1 MTKLG
6 KGVLL
11 LIVGLFIPAVNTGI
25 NSLYL
30 VTSLLTSLFI
40 ISIVLSKIYTKNLG
54 IERFVP
60 EEVFQDTPF
69 PVRIR
74 LRNKGRV
81 SKFLLMIEDGVDS
94 PSNAMHLITKIK
106 PRDSVDF
113 TYLHR
118 VPERGRWK
126 IGFCHVKTS
135 FPFGLVMSSVR
146 YAIKSKV
153 LVLPK
158 PLEDY
163 QLSISPSSGRTF
175 GRSLYS
181 PLHGLDIGQD
191 FHRIDEYRSGDSAR
205 WIHWRSSA
213 KRGQLMVRRFEKEVY
228 SSFAIVLNDS
238 KEYAVRLAATAA
250 NTIYKTGGRF
260 QLLAWDSAEGL
271 RMTPLGGGLAH
282 LMNALRMLAL
292 IKQSPIP
299 ADIMKGIDK
308 HIYQLS
314 TVLIVSEGGV
324 YEKNG

>member
-1 MTKLG
+1 
-6 KGVLL
+6 
-11 LIVGLFIPAVNTGI
+11 
-25 NSLYL
+25 
-30 VTSLLTSLFI
+30 
-40 ISIVLSKIYTKNLG
+40 
-54 IERFVP
+54 
-60 EEVFQDTPF
+60 VFQDTPF

-74 LRNKGRV
+74 LTNKGRM
-81 SKFLLMIEDGVDS
+81 SKFLLMIEDGVYS
-94 PSNAMHLITKIK
+94 PSNAIHLITKIK
-106 PRDSVDF
+106 AGDSIDL

-118 VPERGRWK
+118 VPERGIWK
-126 IGFCHVKTS
+126 VGFCQVKTS
-135 FPFGLVMSSVR
+135 FPFGLWESSVR

-158 PLEDY
+158 PLDDY
-163 QLSISPSSGRTF
+163 QILISPSSGRTF

-250 NTIYKTGGRF
+250 NTIYKTGGKF
-260 QLLAWDSAEGL
+260 QLIAWDSAEGL

-308 HIYQLS
+308 YIYQLS

>member
-40 ISIVLSKIYTKNLG
+40 ISIVVSKIYIKNLS

-60 EEVFQDTPF
+60 DEVFQDTPF

-74 LRNKGRV
+74 LTNKGRM
-81 SKFLLMIEDGVDS
+81 SKFLLMIEDGVYS
-94 PSNAMHLITKIK
+94 PSNAIHLITKIK
-106 PRDSVDF
+106 AGDSIDL

-118 VPERGRWK
+118 VPERGIWK
-126 IGFCHVKTS
+126 VGFCQVKTS
-135 FPFGLVMSSVR
+135 FPFGLWESSVR

-158 PLEDY
+158 PLDDY

-250 NTIYKTGGRF
+250 NTIYKTGGKF
-260 QLLAWDSAEGL
+260 QLIAWDSAEGL

-308 HIYQLS
+308 YIYQLS

>member
-1 MTKLG
+1 MKFLNTKLADHG
-6 KGVLL
+6 SATTVL
-11 LIVGLFIPAVNTGI
+11 I
-25 NSLYL
+25 
-30 VTSLLTSLFI
+30 
-40 ISIVLSKIYTKNLG
+40 
-54 IERFVP
+54 
-60 EEVFQDTPF
+60 Q
-69 PVRIR
+69 
-74 LRNKGRV
+74 RV
-81 SKFLLMIEDGVDS
+81 KAG
-94 PSNAMHLITKIK
+94 
-106 PRDSVDF
+106 DSVDF

-118 VPERGRWK
+118 VPERGIWK
-126 IGFCHVKTS
+126 VGFCRVKTS
-135 FPFGLVMSSVR
+135 FPFGLWESSVR

-158 PLEDY
+158 PLDDY
-163 QLSISPSSGRTF
+163 QILISPSSGRTF

-238 KEYAVRLAATAA
+238 KEYAVRLAVTAA

-260 QLLAWDSAEGL
+260 QLIAWDSAEGL

-292 IKQSPIP
+292 IKQSHIP